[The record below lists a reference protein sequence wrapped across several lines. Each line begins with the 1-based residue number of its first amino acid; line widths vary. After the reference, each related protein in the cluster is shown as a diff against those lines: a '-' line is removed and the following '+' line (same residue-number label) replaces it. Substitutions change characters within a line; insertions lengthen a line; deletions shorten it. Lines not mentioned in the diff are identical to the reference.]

1 MKVYIKQ
8 TEGYVVDLVT
18 YNPNIAGYDGF
29 VVTNFPS
36 NVCNRCYKLEND
48 EFVLDE
54 EKRAK
59 MEYAALSAVEK
70 LTRMTINSIA
80 ITDNQA
86 LEVKELFPV
95 WTAGEDYPAGY
106 KLLHGERLFKVRQAV
121 SAIENQQPGATGMG
135 AIYEEINETNA
146 GTQADP
152 IPYDPVAGMEITEG
166 VYYSQNGM
174 VYLCTRSSGQA
185 LYHDLS
191 ALVGIYVQAA
201 GSGV

>member
-18 YNPNIAGYDGF
+18 YNPNIAGYDEQE
-29 VVTNFPS
+29 VSSFPA
-36 NVCNRCYKLEND
+36 NVCNRCYKLENGA
-48 EFVLDE
+48 FVLDE

-59 MEYAALSAVEK
+59 MEYAALSDVEK

-80 ITDNQA
+80 ITDSQA
-86 LEVKELFPV
+86 LEVKFLFPM
-95 WTAGEDYPAGY
+95 WTSGESYPYGH
-106 KLLHGERLFKVRQAV
+106 KVRHLGRLFKVRQSVTAQG
-121 SAIENQQPGATGMG
+121 NQQPGTVGMG
-135 AIYEEINETNA
+135 AIYEEINETNK
-146 GTQADP
+146 GTSSDP

-166 VYYSQNGM
+166 LYYSQNGV

-191 ALVGIYVQAA
+191 ALVGIYVSVSF
-201 GSGV
+201 G